1 MNRNIMEL
9 DLSNKTETYTTEV
22 SVSNMDA
29 LTNFMSKCRLEP
41 ITEDIEMDDGYNTDE
56 DEFTYES
63 KYESPRVR
71 KIITDAVMYG
81 KMDPDYEHYESDISM
96 FRYFWYKFA
105 DLVKEIWNLN
115 DNDIYECF
123 LDMLFQGGPKQ
134 YLEKLRL
141 SFPDYE
147 EQIDDIE
154 L

>member
-1 MNRNIMEL
+1 MSVKTTEC
-9 DLSNKTETYTTEV
+9 DLSNKTESYTPEV
-22 SVSNMDA
+22 SISTMDS
-29 LTNFMSKCRLEP
+29 LLNSMNRCR
-41 ITEDIEMDDGYNTDE
+41 IDQNDVEMDDGYNTDE
-56 DEFTYES
+56 DEFSYET
-63 KYESPRVR
+63 KYESPYVK

-81 KMDPDYEHYESDISM
+81 IMHPNYEDYESDISM

-105 DLVKEIWNLN
+105 DLIKEIWNLN
-115 DNDIYECF
+115 DNDIYDCF

-147 EQIDDIE
+147 QQIDEIE